1 MGSTEEINID
11 ELVKFRKTLHQ
22 HPETALEEKETAKR
36 VKDYLQQYN
45 PDEIIENVGG
55 YGLLAIYNGES
66 EGETV
71 VFRCELDALPIAE
84 TNSFEYKSENEG
96 KGHKCGHDGHM
107 AMVSGIAHYLSKNRP
122 KKGKVILLYQPAE
135 ETGEGAPLMLSNDK
149 FSAIKPDYMFAL
161 HNLPGFKQGQIVI
174 KKGIF
179 AAASKAMIVKLKGY
193 PSHASHPEN
202 GRNPALAASQ
212 LVQSFLAVPQ
222 MHTELH
228 RAALITPI
236 HIKVGQRAFGTS
248 PGYGEAMFT
257 LRAHRD
263 EELDILVEK
272 TTQIAENIGKAND
285 LEVIIEWTEEFEAV
299 KNNDECVDEI
309 KKAAE
314 KLEFDILEVN
324 EPFPWSE
331 DYGVFTTQFKGAMFG
346 LGSGE
351 NHPQL
356 HNEDYDFPDDILPKG
371 TAMYIALIDELLN
384 K

>member
-1 MGSTEEINID
+1 MDISKEINIE
-11 ELVKFRKTLHQ
+11 ELVEFRKTLHKY
-22 HPETALEEKETAKR
+22 PEVALEEKETAQR
-36 VKDYLQQYN
+36 VKEYLQQYN

-55 YGLLAIYNGES
+55 YGIVAIYNGAEK
-66 EGETV
+66 GETII
-71 VFRCELDALPIAE
+71 FRCELDALPIAE
-84 TNSFEYKSENEG
+84 SNTFNYKSQNEG

-107 AMVSGIAHYLSKNRP
+107 VMVSGLAHYLSQNRP
-122 KKGKVILLYQPAE
+122 KKGRVLLLFQPAE
-135 ETGEGAPLMLSNDK
+135 ETGQGAPLMVNHEK
-149 FSAIKPDYMFAL
+149 FSALKPDYIFAL
-161 HNLPGFKQGQIVI
+161 HNLPGFKKGQIVI
-174 KKGIF
+174 KKGVF

-202 GRNPALAASQ
+202 GRNPALAAAQ
-212 LVQSFLAVPQ
+212 LIQSFLAVPQ

-236 HIKVGQRAFGTS
+236 HINVGQRAFGTS

-272 TTQIAENIGKAND
+272 TTAIANGIAQAND
-285 LEVIIEWTEEFEAV
+285 LEVSIEWTEEFEAV
-299 KNNDECVDEI
+299 KNDDESVEEI
-309 KKAAE
+309 RKASKK
-314 KLEFDILEVN
+314 LGFDILEVT

-346 LGSGE
+346 LGAGE

-356 HNEDYDFPDDILPKG
+356 HNNDYDFPDDIIPKG
-371 TAMYIALIDELLN
+371 TAMYISIVKELLY
-384 K
+384 